1 MGSGPR
7 SNGTLG
13 ASWAPPWP
21 CRCRPGQ
28 FTLTEPALPP
38 RQWLREYW
46 GFWTTSCL
54 LCVLSVTLVVC
65 IYLFMSTIFT
75 SLINRCLGIF
85 LLGFSLY
92 GILCTSWTWVIFFLS
107 HVREVFNYN
116 LFKYFLW
123 PFLSSP
129 SESLIMWILVCLML
143 SQRSLTL
150 SSFLFFLFSLLC
162 SWQWFQPFCLSSHL
176 FILLPQL
183 FCYWFLLVYFSFQ
196 DYIVHL
202 FFCPLIFYPLLN
214 TPCNF
219 SVCASIHFLRS

>member
-1 MGSGPR
+1 MALWVLLGPLHGHADADQGSSHSQNLLCHPDNDSGSTEASGPLHAF
-7 SNGTLG
+7 SVCYL
-13 ASWAPPWP
+13 S
-21 CRCRPGQ
+21 
-28 FTLTEPALPP
+28 L
-38 RQWLREYW
+38 WL
-46 GFWTTSCL
+46 F
-54 LCVLSVTLVVC
+54 VF

-75 SLINRCLGIF
+75 SLINRCLGMFI
-85 LLGFSLY
+85 LGFSLY

-123 PFLSSP
+123 LFLFSP
-129 SESLIMWILVCLML
+129 SESLIMWILVYLML

-162 SWQWFQPFCLSSHL
+162 SWQWFQPFCLSAHL

-202 FFCPLIFYPLLN
+202 FFVL
-214 TPCNF
+214 
-219 SVCASIHFLRS
+219 